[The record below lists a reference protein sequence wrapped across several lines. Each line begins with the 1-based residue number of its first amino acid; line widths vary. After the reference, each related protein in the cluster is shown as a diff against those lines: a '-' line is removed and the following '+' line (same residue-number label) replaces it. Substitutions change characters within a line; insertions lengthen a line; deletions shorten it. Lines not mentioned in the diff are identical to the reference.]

1 MIKSNTN
8 NKRFRFGVEKRPWWF
23 LKKVKSMDI
32 EYIMKDDMI
41 IGCRFYH
48 VYTGR
53 EYIINDGQ
61 YVSMDML
68 YAEEPKRVKVRR
80 RKRKTR

>member
-8 NKRFRFGVEKRPWWF
+8 NKSFKFGVEMRPWWF
-23 LKKVKSMDI
+23 IKKVKSMDI
-32 EYIMKDDMI
+32 EYITKGDKI

-68 YAEEPKRVKVRR
+68 YVEEPKRVKVRR
-80 RKRKTR
+80 RKMKTR

>member
-1 MIKSNTN
+1 MINNKAN
-8 NKRFRFGVEKRPWWF
+8 NKRFKFGVEKRPWWF
-23 LKKVKSMDI
+23 IKKVKSMDI
-32 EYIMKDDMI
+32 EYITKGDKI

-48 VYTGR
+48 VYTGK
-53 EYIINDGQ
+53 EYTINDGQ

-80 RKRKTR
+80 KKRKKR